1 MAKHSMT
8 RRIFLARVGILGAAV
23 GSGIA
28 VPATAHAG
36 SVGPIS
42 FARNDPAG
50 LPGLPDLVELLR
62 PLLAELSRD
71 TMNGLTAFVVPG
83 KDAYSR
89 AQGTPRNEPGAL
101 EAKATDF
108 MIESLDNF
116 VPFPQQLAQPMAAA
130 LTTALS
136 DLGIDLPGP
145 LDDLLPGQVKDLDD
159 ALRVLLENDATI
171 PLSLVIALLLNLVA
185 TQVNPLSVHGA
196 FVSPFARLSFEE
208 KAKAFELMEHT
219 DADLVALL
227 DTQLPEPLRGSVS
240 GLLKFVAGALIEFAG
255 FGTFTEYAM
264 FDPRTK
270 KLRGTPVGWRLS
282 KFDGVADGWN
292 ELKGYYQGRTK
303 VED

>member
-8 RRIFLARVGILGAAV
+8 RRIFLARVGVLGAAV
-23 GSGIA
+23 GSGIL

-36 SVGPIS
+36 SAGPIS

-50 LPGLPDLVELLR
+50 LPGLEDLVELLR

-71 TMNGLTAFVVPG
+71 TLNGLTTFVVPG
-83 KDAYSR
+83 RDAYSR

-101 EAKATDF
+101 DAKATDF

-208 KAKAFELMEHT
+208 KAKAFELMERT
-219 DADLVALL
+219 DSDLVALL

-255 FGTFTEYAM
+255 FGAFTEYAV

>member
-8 RRIFLARVGILGAAV
+8 RRIFLARVGVLGAAV
-23 GSGIA
+23 GSGIL
-28 VPATAHAG
+28 VPGTAHAG
-36 SVGPIS
+36 SAGPIP
-42 FARNDPAG
+42 FARNEAG

-159 ALRVLLENDATI
+159 ALRILLENDATI

-196 FVSPFARLSFEE
+196 FVSPFARLSFKE
-208 KAKAFELMEHT
+208 KAKAFELMERT